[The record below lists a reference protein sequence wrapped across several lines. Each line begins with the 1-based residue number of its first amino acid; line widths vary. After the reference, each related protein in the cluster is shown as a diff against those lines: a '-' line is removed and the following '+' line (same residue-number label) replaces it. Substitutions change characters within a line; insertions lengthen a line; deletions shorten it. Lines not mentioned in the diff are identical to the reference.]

1 MRRKIC
7 LFLVILMMAVA
18 IMPANKAE
26 AASSVRVSM
35 PAFKVSLNGVN
46 IENNYNQYPLIV
58 YNDITYFPMTYYDS
72 RFMGLETAWDSST
85 GLNIIKTGANWSYQ
99 KQESSIKNSRIY
111 NAQIA
116 PFKITVNGKS
126 IDNSKEQYPLLLFRN
141 ITYFPLTWR
150 FAVEEFGWKYTFNQ
164 NNGLAVNST
173 DSTPSVG
180 QVILPIV
187 THETGQKGA
196 FTMAGDYFYYEG
208 KGGIIYQT
216 PVNDPASA
224 KKVYEL
230 PDMSYQGFAHYD
242 YFTSLKTENGK
253 AFLSYH
259 TGGATMGSDHL
270 IWLKDDGTYEVL
282 DGGYS
287 LMKMYDDYTVRVE
300 QRFSFNVDN
309 LQIKKT
315 GEKDYTNIG
324 NPDYSYG
331 MYIHETGSGNNKS
344 RGGSPSKDLYLIN
357 DEIYVLGYYGYYLEE
372 NNAATTG
379 IYRVN
384 INSNEQVRLC
394 DNEVT
399 SFKIVDDTIYFADQ
413 NNFIYKVQ
421 LAGGKAERLVDEAV
435 NSYEVLEGKLYYSL
449 KDNNQLYV
457 YGNES
462 SVNPGGILK
471 SLEVQNGYMVAIF
484 DKLSESQYKLMIFN
498 KDGIVLY
505 KSIENV
511 LLVRIDNGKVVY
523 VKDN

>member
-1 MRRKIC
+1 MKRKIF
-7 LFLVILMMAVA
+7 LFLVILMITAA
-18 IMPANKAE
+18 LMPANKAE
-26 AASSVRVSM
+26 AASSVRVSL
-35 PAFKVSLNGVN
+35 PAFKVNLNGVN

-58 YNDITYFPMTYYDS
+58 YNDITYFPMTYFDS
-72 RFMGLETAWDSST
+72 RFMGLETAWDGST
-85 GLNIIKTGANWSYQ
+85 GLKIIKTGANWSYQ
-99 KQESSIKNSRIY
+99 KQESSIKNSSIY

-116 PFKITVNGKS
+116 PFKIAVNGKT

-150 FAVEEFGWKYTFNQ
+150 FAVEEFGWEYTFDQ
-164 NNGLAVNST
+164 NKGLVIKST
-173 DSTPSVG
+173 DSTPSAV
-180 QVILPIV
+180 QVTLPIV
-187 THETGQKGA
+187 TLETGQKGA
-196 FTMAGDYFYYEG
+196 FTMAGNYFYYEG
-208 KGGIIYQT
+208 TNGIIYQA
-216 PVNDPASA
+216 PVNYPANT
-224 KKVYEL
+224 KEVYKL
-230 PDMSYQGFAHYD
+230 PGSEHGFAYD
-242 YFTSLKTENGK
+242 FTALRTENGK
-253 AFLSYH
+253 ALLSYH

-270 IWLKDDGTYEVL
+270 IWLKDDGTSEML
-282 DGGYS
+282 DSGYS

-399 SFKIVDDTIYFADQ
+399 SFKILDDTIYFADQ
-413 NNFIYKVQ
+413 SNLIYKVS
-421 LAGGKAERLVDEAV
+421 LAGGKAELLVDEAV

-449 KDNNQLYV
+449 QENNQLYI
-457 YGNES
+457 YGNVE

-498 KDGIVLY
+498 EEGKVLY

-511 LLVRIDNGKVVY
+511 LLVRIDNGKVVF